1 MEKFVQAGDTL
12 KGGSDPSPNCGVYPR
27 VSLVIALV
35 RPSVR
40 CPSLNI
46 SETVH

>member
-35 RPSVR
+35 RQFV
-40 CPSLNI
+40 SLSSNI